1 VTNRI
6 SYEVLVNSLKFHSDS
21 IPFETTLGL
30 FMGQDDDRDRS
41 R

>member
-6 SYEVLVNSLKFHSDS
+6 SCGVLVNSLKFHSDS
-21 IPFETTLGL
+21 IPIETTLGL
-30 FMGQDDDRDRS
+30 FVGRDDDRDRS

>member
-6 SYEVLVNSLKFHSDS
+6 SCGVLANNLKFHSDS

-30 FMGQDDDRDRS
+30 FVGQDDDRDRP